1 MVFSSVTFL
10 FLFLPV
16 VYILYMLMP
25 GKKAKNFLLIAASLL
40 FYAWGEQLYVLLMIG
55 SVLVNWLLGLAISK
69 FYSNRKLITAIA
81 VILNLGM
88 LFAYKYVGF
97 FAEIF
102 ASVTKLDIPEISVHL
117 PIGISFFTFQILSY
131 VIDVSR
137 DKNSVQRN
145 FFNLLLYISLFPQLI
160 AGPIVKYHDVM
171 DQLEAR
177 KLTADNVSA
186 GVRRFII
193 GLSKK
198 LLIADI
204 MAKVVDEIFALTP
217 DSMSAYCA
225 WIGAVFYIIQ
235 IYFDFSGY
243 SDMAIGLGKMMGFDF
258 KENFNFP
265 YISSSIG
272 EFWRRWHIS
281 LSTWFR
287 EYLYIP
293 LGGNRKGKARTYLNL
308 MIVFLFTGLW
318 HGANFTFVVWGLY
331 NGILIILERA
341 NIIPVNK
348 IKLGFVRHIY
358 TLLAVII
365 GFTIFRADSLSYA
378 LDYIKT
384 MFTPSAFTMGIAD
397 CSEYMT
403 PYIVTVF
410 AVACIA
416 SLPVTEKVRSFMQSK
431 PATINTIVNA
441 GSYAVALGLLAV
453 CVFVLASNSYSP
465 FIYFRF

>member
-204 MAKVVDEIFALTP
+204 MAKDVD
-217 DSMSAYCA
+217 
-225 WIGAVFYIIQ
+225 
-235 IYFDFSGY
+235 
-243 SDMAIGLGKMMGFDF
+243 
-258 KENFNFP
+258 
-265 YISSSIG
+265 
-272 EFWRRWHIS
+272 
-281 LSTWFR
+281 
-287 EYLYIP
+287 
-293 LGGNRKGKARTYLNL
+293 
-308 MIVFLFTGLW
+308 
-318 HGANFTFVVWGLY
+318 
-331 NGILIILERA
+331 
-341 NIIPVNK
+341 
-348 IKLGFVRHIY
+348 
-358 TLLAVII
+358 
-365 GFTIFRADSLSYA
+365 
-378 LDYIKT
+378 
-384 MFTPSAFTMGIAD
+384 
-397 CSEYMT
+397 
-403 PYIVTVF
+403 
-410 AVACIA
+410 
-416 SLPVTEKVRSFMQSK
+416 
-431 PATINTIVNA
+431 
-441 GSYAVALGLLAV
+441 
-453 CVFVLASNSYSP
+453 
-465 FIYFRF
+465 